1 MIENYLDNQAAKDDE
16 RFDSAQNQNAIKE
29 KKIAP
34 PEQQSMAFEEKK
46 DDDVKR
52 MTSRITKTS
61 VRE

>member
-34 PEQQSMAFEEKK
+34 PEQQSMAFEEYKK
-46 DDDVKR
+46 DDFVKR
-52 MTSRITKTS
+52 MT
-61 VRE
+61 